1 MDRKKI
7 MLYIQSGLWVLWA
20 VLMAAAAIHIYTEGL
35 AYQAQGHPETWI
47 YTREKA
53 AAVFG
58 AYAPVLLLAVISTI
72 ACVVMGIKD
81 EKQDQPVADPD
92 LISIYKAER
101 EAESVT
107 EHGPDGKSASESA
120 AKNIRIARL
129 AVLVLAVI
137 FVIAGI
143 INGSMEDMIIKAVNI
158 CTECVGLG

>member
-1 MDRKKI
+1 MDKKKV
-7 MLYIQSGLWVLWA
+7 MLYVQSGLWVLWA

-35 AYQAQGHPETWI
+35 AYQADGHPETWI

-72 ACVVMGIKD
+72 ACAVMGIRD
-81 EKQDQPVADPD
+81 QDQDKPVADPD
-92 LISIYKAER
+92 LIGIYKAER
-101 EAESVT
+101 EAGRNT
-107 EHGPDGKSASESA
+107 EREETA
-120 AKNIRIARL
+120 AKNLRMARL

-137 FVIAGI
+137 FVIAGVL
-143 INGSMEDMIIKAVNI
+143 NGSMEDMIIKAVNI

>member
-1 MDRKKI
+1 MDKRKI
-7 MLYIQSGLWVLWA
+7 MLYVQSGLWILWA

-35 AYQAQGHPETWI
+35 AYQAQGHPEEWI
-47 YTREKA
+47 YTREKG

-58 AYAPVLLLAVISTI
+58 AYAPVLLLALISTI
-72 ACVVMGIKD
+72 TCVVMGVRD
-81 EKQDQPVADPD
+81 SNQDKPVADPE

-101 EAESVT
+101 EAERST
-107 EHGPDGKSASESA
+107 AREEAA

-129 AVLVLAVI
+129 AVLILAVI
-137 FVIAGI
+137 FVIAGV